1 MRGLLGRFIGD
12 CKAFTSIEYG
22 LIAALVALVMISGLN
37 ALGTSLN
44 GQVIVIGTSLS
55 N

>member
-12 CKAFTSIEYG
+12 CKATTSIEYG
-22 LIAALVALVMISGLN
+22 LIAVLITLVMVSGLN
-37 ALGTSLN
+37 ALGNSLN
-44 GQVIVIGTSLS
+44 GQVIVIGSSLS